1 MAIANL
7 PGVINPSFNFL
18 FWVFPIESM
27 DAFKYQ
33 GSVVGPTD
41 VNPRV
46 AGLAPLGLAIFCAM
60 LARYSLRGFLDGKKP
75 WRLIVFFSFGVIA
88 LLGGFR
94 SMFIL
99 LVMTF
104 ALLFYLERLHQTR
117 LLVPVVFVFL
127 VLSGL
132 LVILAPRLPFSIQ
145 RSLTIIPFVQLDP
158 LIRMDAEASTDWR
171 VRVWHDVLPEVPRYL
186 LIGKGY
192 VFSMAEQQSLRETT
206 ESAGVVGNYH
216 NGPLSVIIPFGIF
229 GAIGFIWLLVAGLRV
244 TYQNYQL
251 GDPAYH
257 NVNLFLFAFL
267 VAKIVFFF
275 TVFGSFHSDMP
286 MFLGLIALSISLN
299 GGVAKPVVVP
309 RPKIVFNRFKLHPS
323 VRRPVGA

>member
-1 MAIANL
+1 MNL

-18 FWVFPIESM
+18 FWMFPVESL
-27 DAFKYQ
+27 DVFKYQ
-33 GSVVGPTD
+33 GSVVGPTG

-46 AGLAPLGLAIFCAM
+46 TGLAPLGQAVFCVM
-60 LARYSLRGFLDGKKP
+60 LVRYGLRGILDGKKP
-75 WRLIVFFSFGVIA
+75 WRIIVFCTFGVIA
-88 LLGGFR
+88 MLGGFR
-94 SMFIL
+94 STFL
-99 LVMTF
+99 LLLMTF

-127 VLSGL
+127 AASGL
-132 LVILAPRLPFSIQ
+132 LAIFAPRLPLSIQ
-145 RSLTIIPFVQLDP
+145 RSLTVVPFVQVDP
-158 LIRMDAEASTDWR
+158 VIRMDAQGSTEWR
-171 VRVWHDVLPEVPRYL
+171 LQVWRDVLPEVPRYL

-192 VFSMAEQQSLRETT
+192 VFSMAEQQDMRGTI
-206 ESAGVVGNYH
+206 ESSELVGNYH

-229 GAIGFIWLLVAGLRV
+229 GAVGFLWFLVAGLRV

-257 NVNLFLFAFL
+257 NLNLFLFAFL

-275 TVFGSFHSDMP
+275 TIFGSFHSDMP

-323 VRRPVGA
+323 VRRPLGA